1 MKIGISVR
9 IDVTKIDKAK
19 LYQGNKGTYLNMTT
33 YIDTEEVDQYGD
45 NGFISQS
52 VSKEEREKSEKG
64 RILGNCKLFF
74 KEELNSRGGATG
86 EGSGVKTRFQ
96 SADGGQSSSQPA
108 NNSSQ
113 SGFDD
118 DIPF

>member
-9 IDVTKIDKAK
+9 INVSKIDKSK

-33 YIDTEEVDQYGD
+33 YIDTEEADQYGD

-52 VSKEEREKSEKG
+52 VSKEERENGEKG
-64 RILGNCKLFF
+64 RILGNCKLFYN
-74 KEELNSRGGATG
+74 EQQNSRGGATG
-86 EGSGVKTRFQ
+86 EESGVKSGFQ
-96 SADGGQSSSQPA
+96 SAESGQSSPQA
-108 NNSSQ
+108 TNNSSQ
-113 SGFDD
+113 GFDD

>member
-52 VSKEEREKSEKG
+52 VSKEERENGEKG

-74 KEELNSRGGATG
+74 KEEQNSRGGATG
-86 EGSGVKTRFQ
+86 EGGVKAHFQ
-96 SADGGQSSSQPA
+96 SADGGQSSPQPA
-108 NNSSQ
+108 NSSQ
-113 SGFDD
+113 GFDD

>member
-9 IDVTKIDKAK
+9 VDVSKIDKSK

-33 YIDTEEVDQYGD
+33 FVDTEEVDQYGD
-45 NGFISQS
+45 NGFISQN
-52 VSKEEREKSEKG
+52 VSQKERENGEKG
-64 RILGNCKLFF
+64 RILGNCKLFYNDQQNSQGGVAG
-74 KEELNSRGGATG
+74 EE
-86 EGSGVKTRFQ
+86 SGVKSGFQ
-96 SADGGQSSSQPA
+96 SAAGDQSSPQVA

-113 SGFDD
+113 GFDD

>member
-9 IDVTKIDKAK
+9 INVSKIDKSK

-33 YIDTEEVDQYGD
+33 YIDTEEADQYGD

-52 VSKEEREKSEKG
+52 VSKEERENGEKG
-64 RILGNCKLFF
+64 RILGNCKLFYN
-74 KEELNSRGGATG
+74 EQQNSRGGATD
-86 EGSGVKTRFQ
+86 EEGVKPHFQ
-96 SADGGQSSSQPA
+96 SAGGGQSSSQPA
-108 NNSSQ
+108 NSSQ

>member
-52 VSKEEREKSEKG
+52 VSKEERENGEKG
-64 RILGNCKLFF
+64 RILGNCKLFYN
-74 KEELNSRGGATG
+74 EQQNSQGGVAG
-86 EGSGVKTRFQ
+86 RSGVKTGIQ
-96 SADGGQSSSQPA
+96 SAESGQSSPQA
-108 NNSSQ
+108 TNHSSQ

>member
-9 IDVTKIDKAK
+9 VDVSKIDKSK

-52 VSKEEREKSEKG
+52 VSKEERENGEKG

-74 KEELNSRGGATG
+74 NDQQNSRGGATG
-86 EGSGVKTRFQ
+86 EEGVKPHFQ
-96 SADGGQSSSQPA
+96 SAAGDQSSPQVA
-108 NNSSQ
+108 TNNSSQ